1 MARAADNSGVINRAM
16 ITATVM
22 LATLM
27 QALDT
32 TIANVALPYMQGSL
46 SATSDQIN
54 WVLTSYIVAAAIIT
68 PATGWLEAR
77 FGRKPLFLTAVIG
90 FIVTSMLCGAAVSLA
105 QIVVFRLLQG
115 IFGAPLVP
123 LSQSVLLDA
132 YPREQQG
139 QAMAVFGLGVMLGP
153 ILGPTLG
160 GGLTDS
166 YSWRWVF
173 YVNVPF
179 GVLCALGILLFLGR
193 RADRPLAGRLDWL
206 GFATLS
212 LGIGALQL
220 FLDRGERLDWFASRE
235 IQLEAALCVLG
246 FYLFTVHT
254 LSARDPFIDPA
265 LFRDR
270 NFVIGIIL
278 IFIVGVVLLAT
289 LALLTPYLETL
300 MNYPVLTAGLVLAP
314 RGCGTM
320 LAMVMAGQLLRYVD
334 PRLLIAVGLGITGF
348 ALYLMTGFTPDV
360 SQGTLIRRWW
370 PLLILGMIILGS
382 GGGLLNG
389 DTQKAIMGVV
399 PRERAGMASGISTTS
414 RFSGILFGFVVLS
427 TIMAIVARAA
437 LTTSICASIA
447 SRCEAATEFARL
459 VAAGD
464 VPKAVALISPV
475 SPTIANEIAH
485 RGYATGFVAALL
497 TAAAVA
503 GLSAVVVAI
512 QMRSRRARSS
522 SQTAFA
528 VVEEDRSVSK
538 PIVSAASV
546 RGVPLVFD
554 ATRTPDAAAGGAE
567 REVPCSA

>member
-1 MARAADNSGVINRAM
+1 MASTTAGSAVINRGV

-46 SATSDQIN
+46 SATSDEIN

-77 FGRKPLFLTAVIG
+77 FGRKPLFLTSVIG

-115 IFGAPLVP
+115 VFGAPLVP

-132 YPREQQG
+132 YPPEQQG

-160 GGLTDS
+160 GWLTDS

-173 YVNVPF
+173 YVNLPF
-179 GVLCALGILLFLGR
+179 GILCALGILLFLGR
-193 RADRPLAGRLDWL
+193 RADRPLTGRLDWL
-206 GFATLS
+206 GFATLG

-220 FLDRGERLDWFASRE
+220 FLDRGERLDWFASHE

-254 LSARDPFIDPA
+254 LSARNPFIDPA

-270 NFVIGIIL
+270 NFVIGIML
-278 IFIVGVVLLAT
+278 IFVVGVVLLAT
-289 LALLTPYLETL
+289 LTMLTPYLETL

-314 RGCGTM
+314 RGIGTM
-320 LAMVMAGQLLRYVD
+320 AAMVIAGQLLRYID
-334 PRLLIAVGLGITGF
+334 PRLLIAAGLGITGL

-360 SQGTLIRRWW
+360 SQGTLIRTGLIQGLGIGCVFV
-370 PLLILGMIILGS
+370 PLSTVAFGTLAPALRTQATGLFNLMRNIGS
-382 GGGLLNG
+382 S
-389 DTQKAIMGVV
+389 I
-399 PRERAGMASGISTTS
+399 GISMMSYLLVRNSATEQAALVEHITPY
-414 RFSGILFGFVVLS
+414 RQVVRDYAHELNLA
-427 TIMAIVARAA
+427 TFTGRAA
-437 LTTSICASIA
+437 LAQIVTVQA
-447 SRCEAATEFARL
+447 E
-459 VAAGD
+459 
-464 VPKAVALISPV
+464 AVAFIDNFKLMMFV
-475 SPTIANEIAH
+475 S
-485 RGYATGFVAALL
+485 LL
-497 TAAAVA
+497 
-503 GLSAVVVAI
+503 AI
-512 QMRSRRARSS
+512 
-522 SQTAFA
+522 
-528 VVEEDRSVSK
+528 
-538 PIVSAASV
+538 
-546 RGVPLVFD
+546 PLVILVQRPRRPLGD
-554 ATRTPDAAAGGAE
+554 RAP
-567 REVPCSA
+567 VPE

>member
-1 MARAADNSGVINRAM
+1 MARAADNSGIINRGM

-77 FGRKPLFLTAVIG
+77 FGRKPLFLVSVIG
-90 FIVTSMLCGAAVSLA
+90 FIVTSMLCGAAVSLT

-115 IFGAPLVP
+115 VFGAPLVP

-132 YPREQQG
+132 YPQEQQG

-160 GGLTDS
+160 GWLTDS

-173 YVNVPF
+173 YVNLPV
-179 GVLCALGILLFLGR
+179 GVLCALGIMLFLGR

-220 FLDRGERLDWFASRE
+220 FLDRGDRLDWFASRE
-235 IQLEAALCVLG
+235 IQIEAALCVLG

-270 NFVIGIIL
+270 NFVIGITL
-278 IFIVGVVLLAT
+278 IFIVGAVLLAT
-289 LALLTPYLETL
+289 LALLTPYLEKL

-314 RGCGTM
+314 RGVGTM
-320 LAMVMAGQLLRYVD
+320 VAMLVVGQLIRLVD
-334 PRLLIAVGLGITGF
+334 ARLLIATGLGITGLS
-348 ALYLMTGFTPDV
+348 LYLMTGFTPDV
-360 SQGTLIRRWW
+360 SQGTLIRTGLMQGFGIGFVFV
-370 PLLILGMIILGS
+370 PLGTVAFRTLAPAVRTQGT
-382 GGGLLNG
+382 GLFNLMRNIG
-389 DTQKAIMGVV
+389 
-399 PRERAGMASGISTTS
+399 ASIGISMMSYLLVRNSAITQAGLVEHVTPY
-414 RFSGILFGFVVLS
+414 RQVVRDFAHQLNLA
-427 TIMAIVARAA
+427 TLGGRAA
-437 LTTSICASIA
+437 LAQMVTAQA
-447 SRCEAATEFARL
+447 
-459 VAAGD
+459 D
-464 VPKAVALISPV
+464 AVAFIDNFKLMMFV
-475 SPTIANEIAH
+475 S
-485 RGYATGFVAALL
+485 FL
-497 TAAAVA
+497 
-503 GLSAVVVAI
+503 AI
-512 QMRSRRARSS
+512 
-522 SQTAFA
+522 
-528 VVEEDRSVSK
+528 
-538 PIVSAASV
+538 
-546 RGVPLVFD
+546 PLVMLVQ
-554 ATRTPDAAAGGAE
+554 RPRRSPG
-567 REVPCSA
+567 

>member
-1 MARAADNSGVINRAM
+1 MASPAAGSAVINRGM

-46 SATSDQIN
+46 SATSDEIN
-54 WVLTSYIVAAAIIT
+54 WVLTSYIVAASIIT

-77 FGRKPLFLTAVIG
+77 FGRKPLFLTSVIG

-115 IFGAPLVP
+115 VFGAPLVP

-160 GGLTDS
+160 GWLTDS

-179 GVLCALGILLFLGR
+179 GILCVLGILLFLGQ
-193 RADRPLAGRLDWL
+193 RAVRPLAGRLDWL

-212 LGIGALQL
+212 LGIGTLQL
-220 FLDRGERLDWFASRE
+220 FLDRGERLDWFASPE
-235 IQLEAALCVLG
+235 IRLDAALCVLG

-254 LSARDPFIDPA
+254 MSARDPFIDPA

-270 NFVIGIIL
+270 NFMIGIIL
-278 IFIVGVVLLAT
+278 IFVVGVVLLAT
-289 LALLTPYLETL
+289 LAMLTPYLETL
-300 MNYPVLTAGLVLAP
+300 MKYPVLTAGLVLAP
-314 RGCGTM
+314 RGVGTM
-320 LAMVMAGQLLRYVD
+320 AAMVIAGQLLRYVD

-360 SQGTLIRRWW
+360 SQGTLVRTGLIQGFGIGCVFV
-370 PLLILGMIILGS
+370 PLSTVAFGTLAPALRTQATGLFNLMRNIGS
-382 GGGLLNG
+382 S
-389 DTQKAIMGVV
+389 I
-399 PRERAGMASGISTTS
+399 GISMMSYLLVRNSATEQAALVEHITLY
-414 RFSGILFGFVVLS
+414 RQVVRDYAHELNLA
-427 TIMAIVARAA
+427 TFTGRAA
-437 LTTSICASIA
+437 LAQIVTGQA
-447 SRCEAATEFARL
+447 E
-459 VAAGD
+459 
-464 VPKAVALISPV
+464 AVAFIDNFKLMMFV
-475 SPTIANEIAH
+475 SFLAIPL
-485 RGYATGFVAALL
+485 VLL
-497 TAAAVA
+497 VQRPRRLP
-503 GLSAVVVAI
+503 GN
-512 QMRSRRARSS
+512 RAR
-522 SQTAFA
+522 
-528 VVEEDRSVSK
+528 
-538 PIVSAASV
+538 
-546 RGVPLVFD
+546 VP
-554 ATRTPDAAAGGAE
+554 E
-567 REVPCSA
+567 

>member
-1 MARAADNSGVINRAM
+1 MAGTAAASGIINRGM

-90 FIVTSMLCGAAVSLA
+90 FVVTSMLCGAAVSLG

-123 LSQSVLLDA
+123 LSQAVLLDA
-132 YPREQQG
+132 YPPEQQG

-160 GGLTDS
+160 GWLTDS

-179 GVLCALGILLFLGR
+179 GVLCAIGILLFLGR
-193 RADRPLAGRLDWL
+193 RAERPLAGRLDWL
-206 GFATLS
+206 GFATLG

-254 LSARDPFIDPA
+254 LTARNPFLDPA

-314 RGCGTM
+314 RGFGTM
-320 LAMVMAGQLLRYVD
+320 LAMVIAGQLLRYTD
-334 PRLLIAVGLGITGF
+334 PRLLIAVGLGITGL

-360 SQGTLIRRWW
+360 SQGTLIRTGLIQGFGIGCVFV
-370 PLLILGMIILGS
+370 PLGTVAFSTLAPALRTQGT
-382 GGGLLNG
+382 GLFNLMRNIG
-389 DTQKAIMGVV
+389 
-399 PRERAGMASGISTTS
+399 ASIGISMMSYLLVRNSATEQAALVEHITPYRQVVRDFAHHLS
-414 RFSGILFGFVVLS
+414 LATLSG
-427 TIMAIVARAA
+427 RAA
-437 LTTSICASIA
+437 LAQIVTAQA
-447 SRCEAATEFARL
+447 E
-459 VAAGD
+459 
-464 VPKAVALISPV
+464 AVAFIDNFKLMMFV
-475 SPTIANEIAH
+475 S
-485 RGYATGFVAALL
+485 LL
-497 TAAAVA
+497 
-503 GLSAVVVAI
+503 AI
-512 QMRSRRARSS
+512 
-522 SQTAFA
+522 
-528 VVEEDRSVSK
+528 
-538 PIVSAASV
+538 
-546 RGVPLVFD
+546 PLVILVQ
-554 ATRTPDAAAGGAE
+554 RPRRPPGNE
-567 REVPCSA
+567 RPALD